1 VVLSRP
7 QFLASN
13 LVVVADVPGGAGDPV
28 EVTVREVV
36 RPDSPRAKALETI
49 AVPGLRKCE
58 GWAGPGTYI
67 LPLTTDWK
75 GSYRVTPMQR
85 SPGFVP
91 HDPDLERNPPPETRP
106 HIYPLTEAT
115 REQLRQMPEPEQRK

>member
-1 VVLSRP
+1 MRAAALRLGLAAALFAGWVGWLAYLAFSDSRPVGLSRP
-7 QFLASN
+7 QFLASD
-13 LVVVADVPGGAGDPV
+13 LVVVAGGAGDPV

-36 RPDSPRAKALETI
+36 RPDSPRAKALKTI

-85 SPGFVP
+85 
-91 HDPDLERNPPPETRP
+91 
-106 HIYPLTEAT
+106 
-115 REQLRQMPEPEQRK
+115 